1 MQTLPV
7 HYTDRIWGFQAQLVK
22 TVTRAEIK
30 VVTGKNHSVHD
41 DDFHVRCAIVKLTR
55 RHHECK

>member
-30 VVTGKNHSVHD
+30 VITGKNPKKCRDYGATVG
-41 DDFHVRCAIVKLTR
+41 A
-55 RHHECK
+55 RHQMRHFA